1 MTAIITWYETI
12 VGIIPLPLLEVLG
25 RFSYIVGLFLA
36 FCAFG
41 GFTFRIGDHWG
52 FGRARQTWNVHAF
65 LSVPLTFVL
74 IIASGYIGSFI
85 VLVPGAQTFESLKD
99 LVVLLS
105 VVLLGYPALITIP
118 FAYGLSDLIEGVPP
132 EFLLAWLPGYFI
144 NPSYFWIAYQFI
156 GKNPDFRMA
165 STWWRYLVAAV
176 LFMTL
181 EPVLWGY
188 MCSDQFPSGISY
200 RSITP
205 ALFFTTSITWVM
217 GPAAFL
223 VALPLARRFGWFW
236 AEIPGHVR
244 ERAIGSSEWIWEAGH
259 GETRGN
265 ADAVQEGLPIRIFIF
280 SPFVA
285 LVLVMVGATAVV
297 ALRSADDDAAML
309 ATRLHHEM
317 SVNIGMRLDDYRAR
331 SLSPIDAQR
340 EDTLVSLL
348 QSQAVGTNGR
358 AFILDRTGKM
368 IVSSAPDDDPVVQSA
383 VAALARRTAPS
394 GLPEPA
400 IEFQFDHVTEKPLSR
415 ETWLTY
421 ATPYRDAS
429 AGRDWILVTA
439 MPEAFYLAG
448 LRVANSRSAMVL
460 ALALVFSL
468 VLAAALASVVTAP
481 LRRMANATRM
491 IARGDLSARVQG
503 SKLEELGA
511 LAATFNDMA
520 AKLQKSFDDLV
531 GEVEM
536 RKSRERELQESEA
549 RLRAS
554 EERWRLVFEN
564 STLGIML
571 TDHDHR
577 FLATNR
583 ALQTMIGYTAQE
595 LQKLSPVDLI
605 SEEEREE
612 ARRRLA
618 ELRTG
623 KRANYEVVTRYRR
636 KDGSPIWVN
645 TFVSTIPGGEN
656 SPPIYIATAIDI
668 TDRHKAESELRRFAT
683 YLAEAEKLSHT
694 GCWAMN
700 TKTGELFWSQEEWR
714 IFGLHPETTQLSYQV
729 YLDLVH
735 PEDRAALEEDSL
747 RAVRNKEPYDILF
760 RAVLRDGTIKHLHT
774 VGKPQIEASGAV
786 VEYIGV
792 TMDETERVR
801 ANAAM
806 HEAQAELARV
816 ARLTTLGELIASIAH
831 EINQPLAAIVVN
843 GNAGLRWLERA
854 TPDVDEARAAFTRIV
869 YDGRRAGEVI
879 ESIRA
884 MFKNVDQ
891 EKTPVDINK
900 LVRDMLGLM
909 LGELRS
915 NQVSV
920 ETRLDDNLP
929 DVRGNQVQLQQVILN
944 LIRNA
949 IEAMNSVTDRARV
962 LRIGTEIHVPDGVLV
977 SVEDS
982 GTGLSPK
989 DIERIFDSFFTTKPQ
1004 GTGMGLSI
1012 CRSIIEGHQ
1021 GRLWASSGIDHG
1033 AIFNVLLPAVRP
1045 ANGAKTSA
1053 TVGVINL
1060 ISPLD

>member
-1 MTAIITWYETI
+1 M
-12 VGIIPLPLLEVLG
+12 
-25 RFSYIVGLFLA
+25 
-36 FCAFG
+36 
-41 GFTFRIGDHWG
+41 
-52 FGRARQTWNVHAF
+52 
-65 LSVPLTFVL
+65 
-74 IIASGYIGSFI
+74 
-85 VLVPGAQTFESLKD
+85 
-99 LVVLLS
+99 
-105 VVLLGYPALITIP
+105 
-118 FAYGLSDLIEGVPP
+118 
-132 EFLLAWLPGYFI
+132 
-144 NPSYFWIAYQFI
+144 
-156 GKNPDFRMA
+156 
-165 STWWRYLVAAV
+165 
-176 LFMTL
+176 
-181 EPVLWGY
+181 
-188 MCSDQFPSGISY
+188 
-200 RSITP
+200 
-205 ALFFTTSITWVM
+205 
-217 GPAAFL
+217 
-223 VALPLARRFGWFW
+223 
-236 AEIPGHVR
+236 
-244 ERAIGSSEWIWEAGH
+244 
-259 GETRGN
+259 
-265 ADAVQEGLPIRIFIF
+265 
-280 SPFVA
+280 
-285 LVLVMVGATAVV
+285 
-297 ALRSADDDAAML
+297 
-309 ATRLHHEM
+309 
-317 SVNIGMRLDDYRAR
+317 
-331 SLSPIDAQR
+331 
-340 EDTLVSLL
+340 
-348 QSQAVGTNGR
+348 
-358 AFILDRTGKM
+358 
-368 IVSSAPDDDPVVQSA
+368 
-383 VAALARRTAPS
+383 
-394 GLPEPA
+394 
-400 IEFQFDHVTEKPLSR
+400 
-415 ETWLTY
+415 
-421 ATPYRDAS
+421 
-429 AGRDWILVTA
+429 
-439 MPEAFYLAG
+439 
-448 LRVANSRSAMVL
+448 
-460 ALALVFSL
+460 
-468 VLAAALASVVTAP
+468 
-481 LRRMANATRM
+481 
-491 IARGDLSARVQG
+491 
-503 SKLEELGA
+503 
-511 LAATFNDMA
+511 FNDMA
-520 AKLQKSFDDLV
+520 GKLQKSFDDLV

-577 FLATNR
+577 FLATNG

-595 LQKLSPVDLI
+595 LRKLSPVDLI

-612 ARRRLA
+612 ASRRLA

-623 KRANYEVVTRYRR
+623 KRAKYEVVTRYRR

-668 TDRHKAESELRRFAT
+668 TDRHKAESELRRIAT

-735 PEDRAALEEDSL
+735 PEDRATLEEDSL

-774 VGKPQIEASGAV
+774 VGKPQIEASGAM

-806 HEAQAELARV
+806 HEPQTELARV

-831 EINQPLAAIVVN
+831 EINQPLGAIVVN

-891 EKTPVDINK
+891 EKAPVDINK

-909 LGELRS
+909 FGELRS

-962 LRIGTEIHVPDGVLV
+962 LRIGTKIHVPDGVLV

-1053 TVGVINL
+1053 TVGVTNL
-1060 ISPLD
+1060 ISSLD

>member
-1 MTAIITWYETI
+1 
-12 VGIIPLPLLEVLG
+12 
-25 RFSYIVGLFLA
+25 
-36 FCAFG
+36 
-41 GFTFRIGDHWG
+41 
-52 FGRARQTWNVHAF
+52 
-65 LSVPLTFVL
+65 
-74 IIASGYIGSFI
+74 
-85 VLVPGAQTFESLKD
+85 
-99 LVVLLS
+99 
-105 VVLLGYPALITIP
+105 
-118 FAYGLSDLIEGVPP
+118 
-132 EFLLAWLPGYFI
+132 
-144 NPSYFWIAYQFI
+144 
-156 GKNPDFRMA
+156 
-165 STWWRYLVAAV
+165 
-176 LFMTL
+176 
-181 EPVLWGY
+181 
-188 MCSDQFPSGISY
+188 
-200 RSITP
+200 
-205 ALFFTTSITWVM
+205 
-217 GPAAFL
+217 
-223 VALPLARRFGWFW
+223 
-236 AEIPGHVR
+236 
-244 ERAIGSSEWIWEAGH
+244 
-259 GETRGN
+259 
-265 ADAVQEGLPIRIFIF
+265 
-280 SPFVA
+280 
-285 LVLVMVGATAVV
+285 
-297 ALRSADDDAAML
+297 
-309 ATRLHHEM
+309 
-317 SVNIGMRLDDYRAR
+317 
-331 SLSPIDAQR
+331 
-340 EDTLVSLL
+340 
-348 QSQAVGTNGR
+348 
-358 AFILDRTGKM
+358 M

-383 VAALARRTAPS
+383 VVALARHTAPS
-394 GLPEPA
+394 GPPEPA

-503 SKLEELGA
+503 SKLEELGV
-511 LAATFNDMA
+511 LATMFNDMA
-520 AKLQKSFDDLV
+520 GKLQKSFDDLV

-577 FLATNR
+577 FLATNG

-595 LQKLSPVDLI
+595 LRKLSPVDLI

-612 ARRRLA
+612 ASRRLA

-623 KRANYEVVTRYRR
+623 KRAKYEVVTRYRR

-668 TDRHKAESELRRFAT
+668 TDRHKAESELRRIAT

-735 PEDRAALEEDSL
+735 PEDRATLEEDSL

-774 VGKPQIEASGAV
+774 VGKPQIEASGAM

-806 HEAQAELARV
+806 HEAQTELARV

-831 EINQPLAAIVVN
+831 EINQPLGAIVVN

-891 EKTPVDINK
+891 EKAPVDINK

-909 LGELRS
+909 FGELRS

-962 LRIGTEIHVPDGVLV
+962 LRIGTKIHVPDGVLV

-1053 TVGVINL
+1053 TVGVTNL
-1060 ISPLD
+1060 ISSLD

>member
-1 MTAIITWYETI
+1 MTAIIAWYEMI

-25 RFSYIVGLFLA
+25 RFSYIVGLLLA

-41 GFTFRIGDHWG
+41 GFTFRIGEHWG

-65 LSVPLTFVL
+65 LSIPLTFVL
-74 IIASGYIGSFI
+74 IIASGYIGSFV

-156 GKNPDFRMA
+156 GKNPDFRMG
-165 STWWRYLVAAV
+165 STWWRYLAAAV

-188 MCSDQFPSGISY
+188 VCSDQFPSGISY

-205 ALFFTTSITWVM
+205 ALFFTTSITWAM

-259 GETRGN
+259 GDTRGN
-265 ADAVQEGLPIRIFIF
+265 AEAAQEGLPIRIFIF
-280 SPFVA
+280 SPFIA

-297 ALRSADDDAAML
+297 ALRTADDDAAML

-340 EDTLVSLL
+340 EGTLVSLL

-358 AFILDRTGKM
+358 AFILDSTGKV
-368 IVSSAPDDDPVVQSA
+368 IVSSAPDGDPVVQSA
-383 VAALARRTAPS
+383 VAALARHTAPS
-394 GLPEPA
+394 GSPA
-400 IEFQFDHVTEKPLSR
+400 AATEFQFDHVTEKPLSR

-448 LRVANSRSAMVL
+448 LRMANSRSAMVL

-468 VLAAALASVVTAP
+468 MLAAALASMVTAP

-511 LAATFNDMA
+511 LAAMFNDMA
-520 AKLQKSFDDLV
+520 AKLKKSFDDLV

-571 TDHDHR
+571 TDHDHK

-583 ALQTMIGYTAQE
+583 ALQAMIGYTAQE
-595 LQKLSPVDLI
+595 LLKLSPVDI
-605 SEEEREE
+605 IFEEEREG

-618 ELRTG
+618 ELSTA

-714 IFGLHPETTQLSYQV
+714 IFGLHPETTQLSNQV

-747 RAVRNKEPYDILF
+747 RAVRNKEPYDIPF

-774 VGKPQIEASGAV
+774 VGKPQIEESGAV

-816 ARLTTLGELIASIAH
+816 ARLTTMGELAASIAH
-831 EINQPLAAIVVN
+831 EINQPLAAVVAS
-843 GNAGLRWLERA
+843 GNAALRWLAHAPPNLE
-854 TPDVDEARAAFTRIV
+854 ETR
-869 YDGRRAGEVI
+869 D
-879 ESIRA
+879 SIRA
-884 MFKNVDQ
+884 ILNEGYRASEVTGRIRSLFKHREPEYVGL
-891 EKTPVDINK
+891 DINDAI
-900 LVRDMLGLM
+900 RDVLELTVSA
-909 LGELRS
+909 LRS
-915 NQVSV
+915 RDVVIQTQLSAA
-920 ETRLDDNLP
+920 LP
-929 DVRGNQVQLQQVILN
+929 QALGDRVQLQQVIMN
-944 LIRNA
+944 LIMNGA
-949 IEAMNSVTDRARV
+949 DAMSTVADRP
-962 LRIGTEIHVPDGVLV
+962 RILHIGSQIDGAGSVLV
-977 SVEDS
+977 SV
-982 GTGLSPK
+982 K
-989 DIERIFDSFFTTKPQ
+989 DFGNRD
-1004 GTGMGLSI
+1004 
-1012 CRSIIEGHQ
+1012 R
-1021 GRLWASSGIDHG
+1021 
-1033 AIFNVLLPAVRP
+1033 
-1045 ANGAKTSA
+1045 
-1053 TVGVINL
+1053 
-1060 ISPLD
+1060 

>member
-1 MTAIITWYETI
+1 MTAIVTWYEMI
-12 VGIIPLPLLEVLG
+12 VGSIPLPLLEVLG
-25 RFSYIVGLFLA
+25 RFSYIVGLLLA

-41 GFTFRIGDHWG
+41 GFTFRIGEHWG

-118 FAYGLSDLIEGVPP
+118 FAYGVSDLIEGVPP

-156 GKNPDFRMA
+156 GKNPDFRMGR
-165 STWWRYLVAAV
+165 TWWRYLIAAV
-176 LFMTL
+176 LFMAL

-188 MCSDQFPSGISY
+188 VCSDQFPSGISY
-200 RSITP
+200 HSITP

-217 GPAAFL
+217 GPVAFL
-223 VALPLARRFGWFW
+223 AALPLARRFGWFW

-244 ERAIGSSEWIWEAGH
+244 ERAIGSSEWTWESGH
-259 GETRGN
+259 GETRDS
-265 ADAVQEGLPIRIFIF
+265 ADAAQEGLPIRLFIF
-280 SPFVA
+280 SPFIA

-297 ALRSADDDAAML
+297 ALRSADDDAARL

-317 SVNIGMRLDDYRAR
+317 SANIGLRLDHDRAG
-331 SLSPIDAQR
+331 SPSPIDPQR
-340 EDTLVSLL
+340 EDALVSLL
-348 QSQAVGTNGR
+348 QNQAVGTNGR

-368 IVSSAPDDDPVVQSA
+368 IVSSAPDGDPVVQSA
-383 VAALARRTAPS
+383 VAALAQHTAPS
-394 GLPEPA
+394 GLPKAA

-421 ATPYRDAS
+421 ATPYRDDS

-468 VLAAALASVVTAP
+468 VLAAALASMVTAP

-491 IARGDLSARVQG
+491 IARGDLSVRVQG
-503 SKLEELGA
+503 SKLEELGT
-511 LAATFNDMA
+511 LAAMFNDMA
-520 AKLQKSFDDLV
+520 AKLKKSFDDLV

-571 TDHDHR
+571 TDHDQR

-595 LQKLSPVDLI
+595 LLKLSPVDI
-605 SEEEREE
+605 IAEEEREG

-618 ELRTG
+618 ELSAG
-623 KRANYEVVTRYRR
+623 KRASYEVVTRYRR
-636 KDGSPIWVN
+636 KDGSPIWAN

-700 TKTGELFWSQEEWR
+700 TKTGELFWSEEEWR

-747 RAVRNKEPYDILF
+747 QAVRNKEPYDILF

-774 VGKPQIEASGAV
+774 VGKPQIEESRCG
-786 VEYIGV
+786 G
-792 TMDETERVR
+792 RVHRRDDGRDR
-801 ANAAM
+801 ARPRQRG
-806 HEAQAELARV
+806 HE
-816 ARLTTLGELIASIAH
+816 
-831 EINQPLAAIVVN
+831 
-843 GNAGLRWLERA
+843 
-854 TPDVDEARAAFTRIV
+854 
-869 YDGRRAGEVI
+869 RRAGG
-879 ESIRA
+879 
-884 MFKNVDQ
+884 
-891 EKTPVDINK
+891 T
-900 LVRDMLGLM
+900 
-909 LGELRS
+909 
-915 NQVSV
+915 
-920 ETRLDDNLP
+920 
-929 DVRGNQVQLQQVILN
+929 
-944 LIRNA
+944 
-949 IEAMNSVTDRARV
+949 RARGAAHHHG
-962 LRIGTEIHVPDGVLV
+962 RAC
-977 SVEDS
+977 
-982 GTGLSPK
+982 
-989 DIERIFDSFFTTKPQ
+989 SFHCPRNQ
-1004 GTGMGLSI
+1004 SAARRG
-1012 CRSIIEGHQ
+1012 CRQ
-1021 GRLWASSGIDHG
+1021 RQCG
-1033 AIFNVLLPAVRP
+1033 A
-1045 ANGAKTSA
+1045 
-1053 TVGVINL
+1053 
-1060 ISPLD
+1060 PLDGPCPAQSGRDKGRDQSHSQRGLPCQRSDRTHSVAFQASRARLRRTRHQ

>member
-1 MTAIITWYETI
+1 MTAIVTWYEMI
-12 VGIIPLPLLEVLG
+12 VGSIPLPLLEVLG

-41 GFTFRIGDHWG
+41 GFTFRIGEHWG

-105 VVLLGYPALITIP
+105 VVLLGYPALITVP

-156 GKNPDFRMA
+156 GKNPDFRMGR
-165 STWWRYLVAAV
+165 TWWRYLIAAV
-176 LFMTL
+176 LFMAL

-188 MCSDQFPSGISY
+188 VCSDQFPSGISY
-200 RSITP
+200 HAITP

-217 GPAAFL
+217 GPVAFL
-223 VALPLARRFGWFW
+223 AALPLARRFGWFW

-244 ERAIGSSEWIWEAGH
+244 ERAIGSSEWTWESGH
-259 GETRGN
+259 GETRDN
-265 ADAVQEGLPIRIFIF
+265 ADAAQEGLPIRLFIF
-280 SPFVA
+280 SPFIA

-297 ALRSADDDAAML
+297 ALRSADDDAARL

-317 SVNIGMRLDDYRAR
+317 SANIGLRLDDYRAR
-331 SLSPIDAQR
+331 SPSPIDPQR
-340 EDTLVSLL
+340 EEALVSLL
-348 QSQAVGTNGR
+348 QNQAVGTNGR

-368 IVSSAPDDDPVVQSA
+368 IVSSAPDGDPVVQSA
-383 VAALARRTAPS
+383 VAALAQHTAPS
-394 GLPEPA
+394 GLPKAA

-421 ATPYRDAS
+421 ATPYRDDS
-429 AGRDWILVTA
+429 AGRDWILVNA

-460 ALALVFSL
+460 AVALVFSL
-468 VLAAALASVVTAP
+468 VLAAALASMVTAP
-481 LRRMANATRM
+481 LRRMTNATRM
-491 IARGDLSARVQG
+491 IARGDLSVRVQG
-503 SKLEELGA
+503 SKLEELGD
-511 LAATFNDMA
+511 LAAMFNDMA
-520 AKLQKSFDDLV
+520 AKLKKSFDDLV

-571 TDHDHR
+571 SDHDHR

-583 ALQTMIGYTAQE
+583 ALQTMVGYTAQE
-595 LQKLSPVDLI
+595 LLKLSPVDI
-605 SEEEREE
+605 IAEEEREG
-612 ARRRLA
+612 ASRRLA
-618 ELRTG
+618 ELSAG
-623 KRANYEVVTRYRR
+623 KRASYEVVTCYRR
-636 KDGSPIWVN
+636 KDGSPIWAN

-668 TDRHKAESELRRFAT
+668 TDRHRAESELRRFAT

-700 TKTGELFWSQEEWR
+700 TKTGELFWSEEEWR

-735 PEDRAALEEDSL
+735 PEDRAALEADSL
-747 RAVRNKEPYDILF
+747 QAVRNKEPYDILF

-774 VGKPQIEASGAV
+774 VGKPQIEESGAV

-806 HEAQAELARV
+806 NEAQAELARV
-816 ARLTTLGELIASIAH
+816 ARLTTMGELAASIAH
-831 EINQPLAAIVVN
+831 EINQPLAAVVAS
-843 GNAGLRWLERA
+843 GNAALRWMAHVPPNLE
-854 TPDVDEARAAFTRIV
+854 ETR
-869 YDGRRAGEVI
+869 DA
-879 ESIRA
+879 IRA
-884 MFKNVDQ
+884 ILNEGYRASEVTGRIRSLFKHREPDYVELDVNNA
-891 EKTPVDINK
+891 I
-900 LVRDMLGLM
+900 RDVLELTVSA
-909 LGELRS
+909 LRS
-915 NQVSV
+915 RDVVIQTQLSAA
-920 ETRLDDNLP
+920 LP
-929 DVRGNQVQLQQVILN
+929 PALGDRVQLQQVIMN
-944 LIRNA
+944 LIMNGA
-949 IEAMNSVTDRARV
+949 DAMSAVADRP
-962 LRIGTEIHVPDGVLV
+962 RILHIGSQIDSAGNVLV
-977 SVEDS
+977 SVRDS
-982 GTGLSPK
+982 GTGIDEAIRDS
-989 DIERIFDSFFTTKPQ
+989 IFKPLFTTKST
-1004 GTGMGLSI
+1004 GMGMGLSI
-1012 CRSIIEGHQ
+1012 CRSIVEAHG
-1021 GRLWASSGIDHG
+1021 GKLWAT
-1033 AIFNVLLPAVRP
+1033 PATPYGTDFRFTIPP
-1045 ANGAKTSA
+1045 AETAAARAG
-1053 TVGVINL
+1053 
-1060 ISPLD
+1060 